1 MGGDMLAL
9 NCHPQMPPLHDRA
22 ADNWR
27 PLLSIADALGHT
39 EDARVAAVA
48 LCGKRPDEDAGVL
61 LLSDVC
67 AEALTL

>member
-1 MGGDMLAL
+1 MLAL